1 MIRKYE
7 NEHEVDLS
15 SNDDEHYEE
24 YTRDRHPSMHIP
36 QKVTKS
42 KSVEEKYDLYYIFV

>member
-15 SNDDEHYEE
+15 NDDDEHYEE
-24 YTRDRHPSMHIP
+24 YTHDHHSINGSSSKGKRKQIG
-36 QKVTKS
+36 TKRR
-42 KSVEEKYDLYYIFV
+42 